1 MHESEKWK
9 WSRLL
14 QCMKVKN
21 ESEVAQSCPTLCN
34 PMDCSPL
41 GSSIHGVFQARVLD
55 WGAIAFS
62 SILYI
67 VIALC
72 SSPRAYWTPSYTRG
86 SSSSVII
93 FAFSYWSWDSG
104 GKNTGVVCRCLF
116 KWFTFCQDSPW
127 WPFRLGWPCTVWLIA
142 ALIYASPFTRTR
154 LWPIKGTELE
164 GDPFLCRVWSRIF
177 MYHFSCTLSQSLV
190 NWSHVAGKYTGAC
203 GL

>member
-1 MHESEKWK
+1 MVKHYGLLLLLSGSVMSYSVQPYGQQPPRLSHSWGSPGKNTGVGCHF
-9 WSRLL
+9 LL
-14 QCMKVKN
+14 QCMQVKN
-21 ESEVAQSCPTLCN
+21 ETEVAQSCPTLCN

-62 SILYI
+62 STLYI

-72 SSPRAYWTPSYTRG
+72 SSPRAFWTPSYTRG

-116 KWFTFCQDSPW
+116 KWFTFCQDSP
-127 WPFRLGWPCTVWLIA
+127 
-142 ALIYASPFTRTR
+142 
-154 LWPIKGTELE
+154 
-164 GDPFLCRVWSRIF
+164 
-177 MYHFSCTLSQSLV
+177 
-190 NWSHVAGKYTGAC
+190 
-203 GL
+203 